1 MRHDRT
7 VAKFVAEV
15 EHLTGRRIGI
25 RWMPFRGLYL
35 LDLERGNVYGLGEG
49 SRWRVLS
56 PAEQEGICRGLGLI
70 ELLDLLGL
78 DPRDD

>member
-1 MRHDRT
+1 MTGLPISGGSLRCDH
-7 VAKFVAEV
+7 AKAP
-15 EHLTGRRIGI
+15 T
-25 RWMPFRGLYL
+25 GLYL
-35 LDLERGNVYGLGEG
+35 QDLETGNVYGLGEG